1 MSRYSQVL
9 SNKSGQYLLISS
21 FPARMA
27 YGMIS
32 LSIFFKVQQSTG
44 SIAIAG
50 LATGVNGVTGAT
62 TAGLRGTLIDRFGMK
77 IPLRFFAPSYALL
90 ILLFSTGSSKTQ
102 LIVFA
107 GILGFSAPPIN
118 LSIRPLW
125 KVTVPAEQIR
135 TAYAIDTA
143 VMNSVGVFG
152 PLLATTVS
160 LNHSPQMSLR
170 ICSLLIFIGGAA
182 LSMSPQLKKW
192 KPEKKSSSD
201 LAVWRTPAMQLLMFE
216 GVFIGLG
223 WGAFDIAVPAFTT
236 LEGIPHR
243 TGIIF
248 AIMAA
253 GNVVGGLV
261 AGMVS
266 KKISSFAAF
275 KRIYFFWFIFSLPLA
290 FTYPNWSMMIVTA
303 SMSLMMGGLQVF
315 YLEISEAVR
324 PKGTAVAAL
333 GWLWTVEGT
342 FASLGAAL
350 GGFISEHY
358 SPRYCLALTTACVG
372 IGYLIMRGGSG
383 LLKAADRIPTEE
395 EDIDAL
401 GANLDTNK

>member
-21 FPARMA
+21 FPARLA

-32 LSIFFKVQQSTG
+32 LSIFFKVQQTTG

-50 LATGVNGVTGAT
+50 LATGVNGITGAT
-62 TAGLRGTLIDRFGMK
+62 TAGLRGTIIDKFGMK
-77 IPLRFFAPSYALL
+77 IPLRILAPGYAIL
-90 ILLFSTGSSKTQ
+90 ILLFASGTSKTE
-102 LIVFA
+102 LVVYA
-107 GILGFSAPPIN
+107 AILGLSAPPIN

-125 KVTVPAEQIR
+125 KVTVPQDQIR

-143 VMNSVGVFG
+143 VMNSAGVFG
-152 PLLATTVS
+152 PLVATSVALGRTPELA
-160 LNHSPQMSLR
+160 LQM
-170 ICSLLIFIGGAA
+170 CSLLIFIGGGA
-182 LSMSPQLKKW
+182 LSLSPQLKRW
-192 KPEKKSSSD
+192 KPEKKTSND
-201 LAVWRTPAMQLLMFE
+201 LAVWRTPAMRLLMLE

-223 WGAFDIAVPAFTT
+223 WGAFDIAMPAFTV
-236 LEGIPHR
+236 LENIPHR

-253 GNVVGGLV
+253 GTVIGGLV

-266 KKISSFAAF
+266 RRTSSLSAF
-275 KRIYFFWFIFSLPLA
+275 KKLYLFWFIFSLPLA
-290 FTYPNWSMMIVTA
+290 FTYPDWSMMIVTA
-303 SMSLMMGGLQVF
+303 AMSLMAGGLQVF

-342 FASLGAAL
+342 FAAFGTAI

-358 SPRYCLALTTACVG
+358 SPRYCLALTTICVG
-372 IGYLIMRGGSG
+372 IGYLVMRGGSN
-383 LLKAADRIPTEE
+383 LLKEADRVPTEN
-395 EDIDAL
+395 EDVEAME
-401 GANLDTNK
+401 ANLDTNK

>member
-32 LSIFFKVQQSTG
+32 LSIFFKVQQATG

-50 LATGVNGVTGAT
+50 LATGVNGVAGAT

-90 ILLFSTGSSKTQ
+90 LLLFSTGSSKTQ
-102 LIVFA
+102 LVIFA
-107 GILGFSAPPIN
+107 GILGLSAPPIN
-118 LSIRPLW
+118 LVIRPLW
-125 KVTVPAEQIR
+125 KVTVPANQIR

-152 PLLATTVS
+152 PLLATTIS
-160 LNHSPQMSLR
+160 LNHSPQMALR
-170 ICSLLIFIGGAA
+170 ICSLLIFIGGAV

-192 KPEKKSSSD
+192 KPEKKDSSD
-201 LAVWRTPAMQLLMFE
+201 LAVWRTPAMQLLMLE

-236 LEGIPHR
+236 LENIPQR

-248 AIMAA
+248 AIMAG

-266 KKISSFAAF
+266 KKTSSFTAF
-275 KRIYFFWFIFSLPLA
+275 KRIYLYWFIFSLPLA

-303 SMSLMMGGLQVF
+303 TMSLMMGGLQVF

-342 FASLGAAL
+342 FAALGAAA

-358 SPRYCLALTTACVG
+358 SPRYCLGLTTICVG
-372 IGYLIMRGGSG
+372 IGYFIMRSGAG

>member
-21 FPARMA
+21 FPARLA

-32 LSIFFKVQQSTG
+32 LSIFFKVQQATG

-50 LATGVNGVTGAT
+50 LATGVNGITGAT
-62 TAGLRGTLIDRFGMK
+62 TAGLRGSLIDKFGMK

-90 ILLFSTGSSKTQ
+90 ILLFSSGTSKTE
-102 LIVFA
+102 LVVFA
-107 GILGFSAPPIN
+107 AILGFSAPPIN
-118 LSIRPLW
+118 LSVRPLW
-125 KVTVPAEQIR
+125 KVTVPKNQIR

-152 PLLATTVS
+152 PLAATTIS
-160 LNHSPQMSLR
+160 LSYGPVRALQL
-170 ICSLLIFIGGAA
+170 CSGLIFIGGAA
-182 LSMSPQLKKW
+182 LSLSPQLKRW
-192 KPEKKSSSD
+192 RPEKKTSSD
-201 LAVWRTPAMQLLMFE
+201 LAVWRTPGMQLLMLE

-223 WGAFDIAVPAFTT
+223 WGAFDIAIPAFTT
-236 LEGIPHR
+236 IENIPQR

-248 AIMAA
+248 AVMAA
-253 GNVVGGLV
+253 GNVIGGLI

-266 KKISSFAAF
+266 KNTSSLTAF
-275 KRIYFFWFIFSLPLA
+275 KRIYLFWFIFSLPLA
-290 FTYPNWSMMIVTA
+290 FTYPDWSMMIVTA
-303 SMSLMMGGLQVF
+303 AMSLMAGGLQVF

-342 FASLGAAL
+342 FAALGAAL

-358 SPRYCLALTTACVG
+358 SPRYCLALTTVCVG
-372 IGYLIMRGGSG
+372 VGYLVMRGGSG
-383 LLKAADRIPTEE
+383 LLKAADRIPTED
-395 EDIDAL
+395 EDTDAL
-401 GANLDTNK
+401 GANLNINK

>member
-1 MSRYSQVL
+1 
-9 SNKSGQYLLISS
+9 
-21 FPARMA
+21 MA

-32 LSIFFKVQQSTG
+32 LSIFFKVQQTTG
-44 SIAIAG
+44 SIAMAG
-50 LATGVNGVTGAT
+50 LATGVNGITGAT
-62 TAGLRGTLIDRFGMK
+62 TAGLRGTLIDKFGMK

-90 ILLFSTGSSKTQ
+90 ILLFSSGSSSTQ
-102 LIVFA
+102 LVIFA
-107 GILGFSAPPIN
+107 GVLGFSAPPIN

-125 KVTVPAEQIR
+125 KVTVPSDQIR

-152 PLLATTVS
+152 PLAATSVALNYSPELA
-160 LNHSPQMSLR
+160 LQ
-170 ICSLLIFIGGAA
+170 ICSTLIFIGGIA
-182 LSMSPQLKKW
+182 LSLSPQLKRW
-192 KPEKKSSSD
+192 SPEKKTSKD
-201 LAVWRTPAMQLLMFE
+201 LAVWRTPAMQLLMLE

-223 WGAFDIAVPAFTT
+223 WGAFDIAIPAFTT
-236 LEGIPHR
+236 LENIPHR
-243 TGIIF
+243 TGILF

-253 GNVVGGLV
+253 GNVIGGLF

-266 KKISSFAAF
+266 KKTSSLAAF
-275 KRIYFFWFIFSLPLA
+275 KRTYFFWFIFSLPLA
-290 FTYPNWSMMIVTA
+290 FTYPDWSMMIVTA
-303 SMSLMMGGLQVF
+303 SMSLMSGGLQVF

-342 FASLGAAL
+342 FASIGAAL

-358 SPRYCLALTTACVG
+358 SPRYCLALTTICVG
-372 IGYLIMRGGSG
+372 IGYSIMKGGAG

-395 EDIDAL
+395 EDTDAL
-401 GANLDTNK
+401 EANLDTNK

>member
-50 LATGVNGVTGAT
+50 LATGVNGITGAT
-62 TAGLRGTLIDRFGMK
+62 TAGLRGTLIDKFGMK
-77 IPLRFFAPSYALL
+77 IPLRFFAPGYALL
-90 ILLFSTGSSKTQ
+90 ILLFSTGSTKTE
-102 LIVFA
+102 LVLFA
-107 GILGFSAPPIN
+107 GLLGFSAPPIN

-125 KVTVPAEQIR
+125 KVTVPKEQIR

-152 PLLATTVS
+152 PLVATTVS
-160 LNHSPQMSLR
+160 LNYSPQISLR
-170 ICSLLIFIGGAA
+170 ICSILILVGGAA

-201 LAVWRTPAMQLLMFE
+201 LAVWRTPAMQLLMCE

-223 WGAFDIAVPAFTT
+223 WGAFDIAIPAFTT
-236 LEGIPHR
+236 LENIPGR
-243 TGIIF
+243 TGVIF

-253 GNVVGGLV
+253 GNVIGGLV

-266 KKISSFAAF
+266 KRTSSFAAF
-275 KRIYFFWFIFSLPLA
+275 KRIYFYWFIFSLPLA
-290 FTYPNWSMMIVTA
+290 FTYPDWSMMIVTA
-303 SMSLMMGGLQVF
+303 VMSLMAGGLQVF

-358 SPRYCLALTTACVG
+358 SPRYCLALTTVCVG
-372 IGYLIMRGGSG
+372 IGYLIMRGGAN

-395 EDIDAL
+395 EATDAL
-401 GANLDTNK
+401 SANLNTNK

>member
-1 MSRYSQVL
+1 MSRYSRVL

-32 LSIFFKVQQSTG
+32 LSIFFKVQQATG

-50 LATGVNGVTGAT
+50 LATGVNGVAGAT

-90 ILLFSTGSSKTQ
+90 LLLFSTGSSKTQ
-102 LIVFA
+102 LVIFA
-107 GILGFSAPPIN
+107 GILGLSAPPIN
-118 LSIRPLW
+118 LVIRPLW
-125 KVTVPAEQIR
+125 KVTVPANQIR

-152 PLLATTVS
+152 PLLATTIS
-160 LNHSPQMSLR
+160 LNHSPQMALR
-170 ICSLLIFIGGAA
+170 ICSLLIFIGGAV

-192 KPEKKSSSD
+192 KPEKKGSSD
-201 LAVWRTPAMQLLMFE
+201 LAVWRTPAMQLLMLE

-236 LEGIPHR
+236 LENIPQR

-248 AIMAA
+248 AIMAG

-266 KKISSFAAF
+266 KKTSSFTAF
-275 KRIYFFWFIFSLPLA
+275 KRIYLFWFIFSLPLA

-303 SMSLMMGGLQVF
+303 TMSLMMGGLQVF

-342 FASLGAAL
+342 FAALGAAA

-358 SPRYCLALTTACVG
+358 SPRYCLGLTTICVG
-372 IGYLIMRGGSG
+372 IGYFIMRSGAG

>member
-1 MSRYSQVL
+1 MRRYSQVL

-32 LSIFFKVQQSTG
+32 LSIFFKVQQATG

-102 LIVFA
+102 LIIFA

-125 KVTVPAEQIR
+125 KVTVPADQIR

-143 VMNSVGVFG
+143 VMNSVGIFG

-160 LNHSPQMSLR
+160 LNHSPQMALR

-236 LEGIPHR
+236 LENIPQR

-248 AIMAA
+248 AIMAT

-266 KKISSFAAF
+266 KKTSSFTAF
-275 KRIYFFWFIFSLPLA
+275 KRIYLFWFIFSLPLA
-290 FTYPNWSMMIVTA
+290 FTYPNWSMMIITA

-342 FASLGAAL
+342 FASLGAAA

-358 SPRYCLALTTACVG
+358 SPRYCLALTTTCVG
-372 IGYLIMRGGSG
+372 IGYLIMRGGAG
-383 LLKAADRIPTEE
+383 LLKAADRIPNEE
-395 EDIDAL
+395 ADTDAL

>member
-32 LSIFFKVQQSTG
+32 LSIFFKVQQATG

-102 LIVFA
+102 LVIFA

-125 KVTVPAEQIR
+125 KVTVPAAQIR

-160 LNHSPQMSLR
+160 LSYSPQTSLQ

-266 KKISSFAAF
+266 KKTSSFAAF
-275 KRIYFFWFIFSLPLA
+275 KRLYFFWFIFSLPLA

-303 SMSLMMGGLQVF
+303 TMSLMSGGLQVF

-342 FASLGAAL
+342 FASLGAAA

-358 SPRYCLALTTACVG
+358 SPRFCLGLTTICVG
-372 IGYLIMRGGSG
+372 IGYLIMKGGAG

-401 GANLDTNK
+401 SANLDTNK

>member
-32 LSIFFKVQQSTG
+32 LSIFFKVQQATG

-102 LIVFA
+102 LVIFA

-125 KVTVPAEQIR
+125 KVTVPADQIR

-160 LNHSPQMSLR
+160 LNYSPQTSLR

-201 LAVWRTPAMQLLMFE
+201 LAVWRTPAMRLLMCE

-266 KKISSFAAF
+266 KKTSSFAAF
-275 KRIYFFWFIFSLPLA
+275 KRLYFFWFIFSLPLA

-303 SMSLMMGGLQVF
+303 TMSLMSGGLQVF

-342 FASLGAAL
+342 FASLGAAA

-358 SPRYCLALTTACVG
+358 SPRYCLGLTTICVG
-372 IGYLIMRGGSG
+372 IGYLIMKGGAG

-401 GANLDTNK
+401 SANLDTNK

>member
-1 MSRYSQVL
+1 MSRYSKVL

-32 LSIFFKVQQSTG
+32 LSIFFKVQQTTG

-50 LATGVNGVTGAT
+50 LATGVNGITGAT
-62 TAGLRGTLIDRFGMK
+62 TAGLRGSLIDKFGMK
-77 IPLRFFAPSYALL
+77 IPLRVFAPSYAVL
-90 ILLFSTGSSKTQ
+90 ILLFSTGNSSTQ
-102 LIVFA
+102 LVVFA
-107 GILGFSAPPIN
+107 GVLGFSAPPIN

-125 KVTVPAEQIR
+125 KVTVPQDQIR

-152 PLLATTVS
+152 PLAATTVALNYSPELS
-160 LNHSPQMSLR
+160 LQ
-170 ICSLLIFIGGAA
+170 ICSVLIFIGGAA
-182 LSMSPQLKKW
+182 LSVSPQLKRW
-192 KPEKKSSSD
+192 APEKKTSKD
-201 LAVWRTPAMQLLMFE
+201 LAVWRTPAMQLLMLE

-223 WGAFDIAVPAFTT
+223 WGAFDIAVPAFAT
-236 LEGIPHR
+236 LENIPHR
-243 TGIIF
+243 TGILF

-253 GNVVGGLV
+253 GNVIGGLV

-266 KKISSFAAF
+266 KKTSSFAAF
-275 KRIYFFWFIFSLPLA
+275 KRIYLFWFIFSLPLA
-290 FTYPNWSMMIVTA
+290 FTYPDWSMMIVTA
-303 SMSLMMGGLQVF
+303 TMSLMSGGLQVF

-358 SPRYCLALTTACVG
+358 SPRYCLALTTTCIGV
-372 IGYLIMRGGSG
+372 GYLIMRGGAG

-395 EDIDAL
+395 EDTEAL
-401 GANLDTNK
+401 EANLDTNK

>member
-1 MSRYSQVL
+1 MSRYSKVL

-32 LSIFFKVQQSTG
+32 LSIFFKVQQTTG

-50 LATGVNGVTGAT
+50 LATGVNGITGAT
-62 TAGLRGTLIDRFGMK
+62 TAGLRGTLIDKFGMK
-77 IPLRFFAPSYALL
+77 IPLRVFAPSYAVL
-90 ILLFSTGSSKTQ
+90 ILLFSTGNSNTQ
-102 LIVFA
+102 LVVFA
-107 GILGFSAPPIN
+107 GVLGFSAPPIN

-125 KVTVPAEQIR
+125 KVTVPKDQIR

-152 PLLATTVS
+152 PLAATTVA
-160 LNHSPQMSLR
+160 LNYSPEIALQ
-170 ICSLLIFIGGAA
+170 ICSALIFTGGAA
-182 LSMSPQLKKW
+182 LSFSPQLKRW
-192 KPEKKSSSD
+192 APEKKTSQD
-201 LAVWRTPAMQLLMFE
+201 LAVWRTPAMQLLMLE

-236 LEGIPHR
+236 LENIPHR
-243 TGIIF
+243 TGILF

-253 GNVVGGLV
+253 GNVIGGLV

-266 KKISSFAAF
+266 KKTSSFTAF
-275 KRIYFFWFIFSLPLA
+275 KRIYLFWFIFSLPLA
-290 FTYPNWSMMIVTA
+290 FTYPDWSMMIVTA
-303 SMSLMMGGLQVF
+303 TMSLMSGGLQVF

-358 SPRYCLALTTACVG
+358 SPRYCLALTTICVG
-372 IGYLIMRGGSG
+372 IGYLIMRGGAG

-395 EDIDAL
+395 EDTEAL
-401 GANLDTNK
+401 EANLDTNK

>member
-21 FPARMA
+21 FPARLA

-50 LATGVNGVTGAT
+50 LATGVNGITGAT
-62 TAGLRGTLIDRFGMK
+62 TAGLRGTLIDKFGMK
-77 IPLRFFAPSYALL
+77 IPLRFFAPGYALL
-90 ILLFSTGSSKTQ
+90 ILLFSTGSTKTE
-102 LIVFA
+102 LVLFA
-107 GILGFSAPPIN
+107 GLLGFSAPPIN
-118 LSIRPLW
+118 LSVRPLW
-125 KVTVPAEQIR
+125 KVTVPKEQIR

-152 PLLATTVS
+152 PLVATTVS
-160 LNHSPQMSLR
+160 LNYSPQISLR
-170 ICSLLIFIGGAA
+170 ICSILILVGGAA

-201 LAVWRTPAMQLLMFE
+201 LAVWRTPAMQLLMCE

-223 WGAFDIAVPAFTT
+223 WGAFDIAIPAFTT
-236 LEGIPHR
+236 LENIAGR
-243 TGIIF
+243 TGVIF

-253 GNVVGGLV
+253 GNVIGGLV

-266 KKISSFAAF
+266 KRTSSFAAF
-275 KRIYFFWFIFSLPLA
+275 KRIYFYWFIFSLPLA
-290 FTYPNWSMMIVTA
+290 FTYPDWSMMIVTA
-303 SMSLMMGGLQVF
+303 VMSLMAGGLQVF

-358 SPRYCLALTTACVG
+358 SPRYCLALTTVCVG
-372 IGYLIMRGGSG
+372 IGYLIMRGGAN

-395 EDIDAL
+395 EATDAL
-401 GANLDTNK
+401 SANLNTNK

>member
-1 MSRYSQVL
+1 MSRYLQVL

-21 FPARMA
+21 FPARLA

-32 LSIFFKVQQSTG
+32 LSIFFKVQQATG

-50 LATGVNGVTGAT
+50 LATGVNGITGAT
-62 TAGLRGTLIDRFGMK
+62 TAGLRGALIDKFGMK

-90 ILLFSTGSSKTQ
+90 ILLFSSGTSKSE
-102 LIVFA
+102 LVVFA
-107 GILGFSAPPIN
+107 AILGFLAPPIN
-118 LSIRPLW
+118 LSVRPLW
-125 KVTVPAEQIR
+125 KVTVPKNQIR

-152 PLLATTVS
+152 PLAATSIS
-160 LNHSPQMSLR
+160 LSYGPVRALQ
-170 ICSLLIFIGGAA
+170 ICSTLIFIGGAA
-182 LSMSPQLKKW
+182 LSLSPQLKRW
-192 KPEKKSSSD
+192 RPEKKTGSD
-201 LAVWRTPAMQLLMFE
+201 RAVWRTPAMQLLMLE

-223 WGAFDIAVPAFTT
+223 WGAFDIAIPAFTT
-236 LEGIPHR
+236 IENIPQR

-248 AIMAA
+248 AVMAA
-253 GNVVGGLV
+253 GNVIGGLV

-266 KKISSFAAF
+266 KSTSSFAAF
-275 KRIYFFWFIFSLPLA
+275 KRIYLFWFIFSLPLA
-290 FTYPNWSMMIVTA
+290 FTYPDWSMMIVTA
-303 SMSLMMGGLQVF
+303 AMSLMAGGLQVF

-350 GGFISEHY
+350 GGFISEQY
-358 SPRYCLALTTACVG
+358 SPRYCLALTTVCVG
-372 IGYLIMRGGSG
+372 IGYLIMRGESG
-383 LLKAADRIPTEE
+383 LLKAADRIPS
-395 EDIDAL
+395 EDEDTDAI
-401 GANLDTNK
+401 GANLNINK

>member
-32 LSIFFKVQQSTG
+32 LSIFFKVQQTTG

-50 LATGVNGVTGAT
+50 LATGVNGITGAT

-77 IPLRFFAPSYALL
+77 IPLRFFAPGYALL
-90 ILLFSTGSSKTQ
+90 ILLFSTGSSKTE
-102 LIVFA
+102 LVLFA
-107 GILGFSAPPIN
+107 GLLGFSAPPIN

-125 KVTVPAEQIR
+125 KVTVPKEQIR

-160 LNHSPQMSLR
+160 LNYSPQISLR
-170 ICSLLIFIGGAA
+170 ICSILIIVGGTA
-182 LSMSPQLKKW
+182 LSLSPQLKRW

-201 LAVWRTPAMQLLMFE
+201 LAVWRTPAMQLLMCE

-236 LEGIPHR
+236 LENIPQR
-243 TGIIF
+243 TGMIF

-253 GNVVGGLV
+253 GNVIGGLV

-266 KKISSFAAF
+266 KKTSSFAAF
-275 KRIYFFWFIFSLPLA
+275 KRIYFYWFIFSLPLA

-303 SMSLMMGGLQVF
+303 TMSLMAGSLQVF

-342 FASLGAAL
+342 FASIGAAV

-358 SPRYCLALTTACVG
+358 SPRYCLALTTVCVG
-372 IGYLIMRGGSG
+372 VGYLIMRGGAR
-383 LLKAADRIPTEE
+383 LLKAADRIPTEA
-395 EDIDAL
+395 EDTDAL
-401 GANLDTNK
+401 SVNLNITN

>member
-21 FPARMA
+21 FPARLA

-32 LSIFFKVQQSTG
+32 LSIFFKVQQATG

-50 LATGVNGVTGAT
+50 LATGVNGITGAT
-62 TAGLRGTLIDRFGMK
+62 TAGLRGALIDKFGMK

-90 ILLFSTGSSKTQ
+90 ILLFSSGTSKSE
-102 LIVFA
+102 LVVFA
-107 GILGFSAPPIN
+107 AILGFSAPPIN
-118 LSIRPLW
+118 LSVRPLW
-125 KVTVPAEQIR
+125 KVTVPKNQIR

-152 PLLATTVS
+152 PLAATSIS
-160 LNHSPQMSLR
+160 LSYGPVRALQ
-170 ICSLLIFIGGAA
+170 ICSASIFIGGAA
-182 LSMSPQLKKW
+182 LSLSPQLKRW
-192 KPEKKSSSD
+192 RPEKKTGSD
-201 LAVWRTPAMQLLMFE
+201 LAVWRTPAMQLLMLE

-223 WGAFDIAVPAFTT
+223 WGAFDIAIPAFTT
-236 LEGIPHR
+236 IENIPQR

-248 AIMAA
+248 AVMAA
-253 GNVVGGLV
+253 GNVIGGLV

-266 KKISSFAAF
+266 KNTSSFAAF
-275 KRIYFFWFIFSLPLA
+275 KRIYLFWFIFSLPLA
-290 FTYPNWSMMIVTA
+290 FTYPDWSMMIVTA
-303 SMSLMMGGLQVF
+303 AMSLMAGGLQVF

-350 GGFISEHY
+350 GGFISEQY
-358 SPRYCLALTTACVG
+358 SPRYCLALTTVCVG

-383 LLKAADRIPTEE
+383 LLKAADRIPS
-395 EDIDAL
+395 EDEDTDAL
-401 GANLDTNK
+401 GANLNINK

>member
-1 MSRYSQVL
+1 MSRYSTVL

-32 LSIFFKVQQSTG
+32 LSIFFKVQQTTG
-44 SIAIAG
+44 SIAMAG
-50 LATGVNGVTGAT
+50 LATGVNGITGAT
-62 TAGLRGTLIDRFGMK
+62 TAGLRGTLIDKFGMK

-90 ILLFSTGSSKTQ
+90 ILLFSSGSSSTQ
-102 LIVFA
+102 LVIFA
-107 GILGFSAPPIN
+107 GVLGFSAPPIN

-125 KVTVPAEQIR
+125 KVTVPSDQIR

-152 PLLATTVS
+152 PLAATSVALNYSPELA
-160 LNHSPQMSLR
+160 LQ
-170 ICSLLIFIGGAA
+170 ICSTLIFIGGIA
-182 LSMSPQLKKW
+182 LSLSPQLKRW
-192 KPEKKSSSD
+192 SPEKKTSKD
-201 LAVWRTPAMQLLMFE
+201 LAVWRTPAMQLLMLE

-223 WGAFDIAVPAFTT
+223 WGAFDIAIPAFTT
-236 LEGIPHR
+236 LENIPHR
-243 TGIIF
+243 TGILF

-253 GNVVGGLV
+253 GNVIGGLF

-266 KKISSFAAF
+266 KKTSSLAAF
-275 KRIYFFWFIFSLPLA
+275 KRTYFFWFIFSLPLA
-290 FTYPNWSMMIVTA
+290 FTYPDWSMMIVTA
-303 SMSLMMGGLQVF
+303 SMSLMSGGLQVF

-342 FASLGAAL
+342 FASIGAAL

-358 SPRYCLALTTACVG
+358 SPRYCLALTTICVG
-372 IGYLIMRGGSG
+372 IGYSIMKGGAG

-395 EDIDAL
+395 EDTDAL
-401 GANLDTNK
+401 EANLDTNK

>member
-32 LSIFFKVQQSTG
+32 LSIFFKVQQATG

-50 LATGVNGVTGAT
+50 LATGVNGVAGAT

-90 ILLFSTGSSKTQ
+90 LLLFSTGSSKTQ
-102 LIVFA
+102 LVIFA
-107 GILGFSAPPIN
+107 GILGLSAPPIN
-118 LSIRPLW
+118 LVIRPLW
-125 KVTVPAEQIR
+125 KVTVPANQIR

-152 PLLATTVS
+152 PLLATTIS
-160 LNHSPQMSLR
+160 LNHSPQMALR
-170 ICSLLIFIGGAA
+170 ICSLLIFIGGAV

-192 KPEKKSSSD
+192 KPEKKGSSD
-201 LAVWRTPAMQLLMFE
+201 LAVWRTPAMQLLMLE

-236 LEGIPHR
+236 LENIPQR

-248 AIMAA
+248 AIMAG

-266 KKISSFAAF
+266 KKTSSFTAF
-275 KRIYFFWFIFSLPLA
+275 KRIYLYWFIFSLPLA

-303 SMSLMMGGLQVF
+303 TMSLMMGGLQVF

-342 FASLGAAL
+342 FAALGAAA

-358 SPRYCLALTTACVG
+358 SPRYCLGLTTICVG
-372 IGYLIMRGGSG
+372 IGYFIMRSGAG

>member
-1 MSRYSQVL
+1 
-9 SNKSGQYLLISS
+9 
-21 FPARMA
+21 MA

-32 LSIFFKVQQSTG
+32 LSIFFKVQQATG

-50 LATGVNGVTGAT
+50 LATGINGVTGAT

-102 LIVFA
+102 LVIFA

-125 KVTVPAEQIR
+125 KVTVPAYQIR

-160 LNHSPQMSLR
+160 LNHSPQMALR
-170 ICSLLIFIGGAA
+170 ICSLLIFIGGAG

-192 KPEKKSSSD
+192 KPEKKSASD

-236 LEGIPHR
+236 LENIPQR

-266 KKISSFAAF
+266 KKISSFTAF
-275 KRIYFFWFIFSLPLA
+275 KRLYLFWFIFSLPLA

-342 FASLGAAL
+342 FASLGAAA

-358 SPRYCLALTTACVG
+358 SPRYCLALTTTCVG
-372 IGYLIMRGGSG
+372 IGYLIMRGGAG
-383 LLKAADRIPTEE
+383 LLKAADRIPNEE
-395 EDIDAL
+395 EDTDAL

>member
-32 LSIFFKVQQSTG
+32 LSIFFKVQQTTG

-50 LATGVNGVTGAT
+50 LATGVNGITGAT

-77 IPLRFFAPSYALL
+77 IPLRFFAPGYALL
-90 ILLFSTGSSKTQ
+90 ILLFSTGSSKTE
-102 LIVFA
+102 LVLFA
-107 GILGFSAPPIN
+107 GLLGFSAPPIN

-125 KVTVPAEQIR
+125 KVTVPKEQIR

-160 LNHSPQMSLR
+160 LNYSPQIALR
-170 ICSLLIFIGGAA
+170 ICSILIIVGGTA
-182 LSMSPQLKKW
+182 LSLSPQLKRW
-192 KPEKKSSSD
+192 KPEKKGSSD
-201 LAVWRTPAMQLLMFE
+201 LAVWRTPAMQLLMCE

-236 LEGIPHR
+236 LENIPQR
-243 TGIIF
+243 TGMIF

-253 GNVVGGLV
+253 GNVIGGLV

-266 KKISSFAAF
+266 KKTSSFAAF
-275 KRIYFFWFIFSLPLA
+275 KRIYFYWFIFSLPLA

-303 SMSLMMGGLQVF
+303 TMSLMAGGLQVF

-342 FASLGAAL
+342 FASIGAAV

-358 SPRYCLALTTACVG
+358 SPRYCLALTTVCVG
-372 IGYLIMRGGSG
+372 VGYMLMRGGAR
-383 LLKAADRIPTEE
+383 LLKAADRIPTEA
-395 EDIDAL
+395 EDTDAL
-401 GANLDTNK
+401 SVNLNIAN

>member
-1 MSRYSQVL
+1 
-9 SNKSGQYLLISS
+9 
-21 FPARMA
+21 MA

-32 LSIFFKVQQSTG
+32 LSIFFKVQQTTG

-50 LATGVNGVTGAT
+50 LATGVNGITGAT

-77 IPLRFFAPSYALL
+77 IPLRFFAPGYALL
-90 ILLFSTGSSKTQ
+90 ILLFSTGSSKTE
-102 LIVFA
+102 LVLFA
-107 GILGFSAPPIN
+107 GLLGFSAPPIN

-125 KVTVPAEQIR
+125 KVTVPKEQIR

-160 LNHSPQMSLR
+160 LNYSPQISLR
-170 ICSLLIFIGGAA
+170 ICSILIIAGGTA
-182 LSMSPQLKKW
+182 LSLSPQLKRW

-201 LAVWRTPAMQLLMFE
+201 LAVWRTPAMQLLMCE

-236 LEGIPHR
+236 LENIPQR
-243 TGIIF
+243 TGMIF

-253 GNVVGGLV
+253 GNVIGGLV

-266 KKISSFAAF
+266 KKTSSFAAF
-275 KRIYFFWFIFSLPLA
+275 KRIYFYWFIFSLPLA

-303 SMSLMMGGLQVF
+303 TMSLMAGSLQVF

-342 FASLGAAL
+342 FASIGAAV

-358 SPRYCLALTTACVG
+358 SPRYCLALTTVCVG
-372 IGYLIMRGGSG
+372 VGYLIMRGGAR
-383 LLKAADRIPTEE
+383 LLKAADRIPTEA
-395 EDIDAL
+395 EDTDAL
-401 GANLDTNK
+401 SVNLNITN

>member
-1 MSRYSQVL
+1 MSRYSKVL

-32 LSIFFKVQQSTG
+32 LSIFFKVQQTTG

-50 LATGVNGVTGAT
+50 LATGVNGITGAT
-62 TAGLRGTLIDRFGMK
+62 TAGLRGTLIDKFGMK
-77 IPLRFFAPSYALL
+77 IPLRVFAPSYAVL
-90 ILLFSTGSSKTQ
+90 ILLFSTGNSSTQ
-102 LIVFA
+102 LVVFA
-107 GILGFSAPPIN
+107 GVLGFSAPPIN

-125 KVTVPAEQIR
+125 KVTVPKDQIR

-152 PLLATTVS
+152 PLAATTVA
-160 LNHSPQMSLR
+160 LNYSPEIALQ
-170 ICSLLIFIGGAA
+170 ICSALIFIGGAA
-182 LSMSPQLKKW
+182 LSLSPQLKRW
-192 KPEKKSSSD
+192 TPEKKTSQD
-201 LAVWRTPAMQLLMFE
+201 LAVWRTPAMQLLMLE

-236 LEGIPHR
+236 LENIPHR
-243 TGIIF
+243 TGILF

-253 GNVVGGLV
+253 GNVIGGLV

-266 KKISSFAAF
+266 KKTSSFAAF
-275 KRIYFFWFIFSLPLA
+275 KRIYLFWFIFSLPLA
-290 FTYPNWSMMIVTA
+290 FTYPDWSMMIVTA
-303 SMSLMMGGLQVF
+303 TMSLMSGGLQVF

-358 SPRYCLALTTACVG
+358 SPRYCLALTTTCVG
-372 IGYLIMRGGSG
+372 IGYLIMRGGAG

-395 EDIDAL
+395 EDTEAL
-401 GANLDTNK
+401 EANLDTNK

>member
-1 MSRYSQVL
+1 
-9 SNKSGQYLLISS
+9 
-21 FPARMA
+21 MA

-32 LSIFFKVQQSTG
+32 LSIFFKVQQATG

-50 LATGVNGVTGAT
+50 LATGVNGVAGAT

-90 ILLFSTGSSKTQ
+90 LLLFSTGSSKTQ
-102 LIVFA
+102 LVIFA
-107 GILGFSAPPIN
+107 GILGLSAPPIN
-118 LSIRPLW
+118 LVIRPLW
-125 KVTVPAEQIR
+125 KVTVPANQIR

-152 PLLATTVS
+152 PLLATTIS
-160 LNHSPQMSLR
+160 LNHSPQMALR
-170 ICSLLIFIGGAA
+170 ICSLLIFIGGAV

-192 KPEKKSSSD
+192 KPEKKGSSD
-201 LAVWRTPAMQLLMFE
+201 LAVWRTPAMQLLMLE

-236 LEGIPHR
+236 LENIPQR

-248 AIMAA
+248 AIMAG

-266 KKISSFAAF
+266 KKTSSFTAF
-275 KRIYFFWFIFSLPLA
+275 KRIYLYWFIFSLPLA

-303 SMSLMMGGLQVF
+303 TMSLMMGGLQVF

-342 FASLGAAL
+342 FAALGAAA

-358 SPRYCLALTTACVG
+358 SPRYCLGLTTICVG
-372 IGYLIMRGGSG
+372 IGYFIMRSGAG

>member
-1 MSRYSQVL
+1 
-9 SNKSGQYLLISS
+9 
-21 FPARMA
+21 MA

-32 LSIFFKVQQSTG
+32 LSIFFKVQQATG

-90 ILLFSTGSSKTQ
+90 LLLFSTGSSKTQ
-102 LIVFA
+102 LVIFA
-107 GILGFSAPPIN
+107 GILGLSAPPIN
-118 LSIRPLW
+118 LVIRPLW
-125 KVTVPAEQIR
+125 KVTVPANQIR

-152 PLLATTVS
+152 PLLATTIS
-160 LNHSPQMSLR
+160 LNHSPQMALR
-170 ICSLLIFIGGAA
+170 LCSLLIFIGGAV

-192 KPEKKSSSD
+192 KPEKKGSSD
-201 LAVWRTPAMQLLMFE
+201 LAVWRTPAMQLLMLE

-236 LEGIPHR
+236 LESIPQR

-248 AIMAA
+248 AIMAG

-266 KKISSFAAF
+266 KKTSSFAAF
-275 KRIYFFWFIFSLPLA
+275 KRIYLFWFIFSLPLA

-342 FASLGAAL
+342 FAALGAAA

-358 SPRYCLALTTACVG
+358 SPRYCLGLTTICVG
-372 IGYLIMRGGSG
+372 IGYLIMRGGAG

-395 EDIDAL
+395 EDTEAL
-401 GANLDTNK
+401 SANLDTNK

>member
-21 FPARMA
+21 FPARLA

-50 LATGVNGVTGAT
+50 LAAGVNGITGAT
-62 TAGLRGTLIDRFGMK
+62 TAGLRGTLIDKFGMK
-77 IPLRFFAPSYALL
+77 IPLRFFAPGYALL
-90 ILLFSTGSSKTQ
+90 ILLFSTGSTKTE
-102 LIVFA
+102 LVLFA
-107 GILGFSAPPIN
+107 GLLGFSAPPIN

-125 KVTVPAEQIR
+125 KVTVPKEQIR

-152 PLLATTVS
+152 PLVATTVS
-160 LNHSPQMSLR
+160 LNYSPQISLR
-170 ICSLLIFIGGAA
+170 ICSILILVGGAA

-201 LAVWRTPAMQLLMFE
+201 LAVWRTPAMQLLMCE

-223 WGAFDIAVPAFTT
+223 WGAFDIAIPAFTT
-236 LEGIPHR
+236 LENIAGR
-243 TGIIF
+243 TGVIF

-253 GNVVGGLV
+253 GNVIGGLV

-266 KKISSFAAF
+266 KRTSSFAAF
-275 KRIYFFWFIFSLPLA
+275 KRIYFYWFIFSLPLA
-290 FTYPNWSMMIVTA
+290 FTYPDWSMMIVTA
-303 SMSLMMGGLQVF
+303 VMSLMAGGLQVF

-358 SPRYCLALTTACVG
+358 SPRYCLALTTVCVG
-372 IGYLIMRGGSG
+372 IGYLIMRGGAN

-395 EDIDAL
+395 EATDAL
-401 GANLDTNK
+401 SANLNTNK

>member
-32 LSIFFKVQQSTG
+32 LSIFFKVQQATG

-50 LATGVNGVTGAT
+50 LATGVNGVAGAT

-90 ILLFSTGSSKTQ
+90 LLLFSTGSSKTQ
-102 LIVFA
+102 LVIFA
-107 GILGFSAPPIN
+107 GILGLSAPPIN
-118 LSIRPLW
+118 LVIRPLW
-125 KVTVPAEQIR
+125 KVTVPANQIR

-152 PLLATTVS
+152 PLLATTIS
-160 LNHSPQMSLR
+160 LNHSPQMALR
-170 ICSLLIFIGGAA
+170 ICSLLIFIGGAV

-192 KPEKKSSSD
+192 KPEKKGSSD
-201 LAVWRTPAMQLLMFE
+201 LAVWRTPAMQLLMLE

-236 LEGIPHR
+236 LENIPQR

-248 AIMAA
+248 AIMAG

-266 KKISSFAAF
+266 KKTSSFTAF
-275 KRIYFFWFIFSLPLA
+275 KRIYLYWFIFSLPLA

-303 SMSLMMGGLQVF
+303 TMSLMMGGLQVF

-333 GWLWTVEGT
+333 GWLWTIEGT
-342 FASLGAAL
+342 FAALGAAA

-358 SPRYCLALTTACVG
+358 SPRYCLGLTTICVG
-372 IGYLIMRGGSG
+372 IGYFIMRSGAG

>member
-21 FPARMA
+21 FPARLA

-50 LATGVNGVTGAT
+50 LATGVNGITGAT
-62 TAGLRGTLIDRFGMK
+62 TAGLRGTLIDKFGMK
-77 IPLRFFAPSYALL
+77 IPLRFFAPGYALL
-90 ILLFSTGSSKTQ
+90 ILLFSTGSTKTD
-102 LIVFA
+102 LVLFA
-107 GILGFSAPPIN
+107 GLLGFSAPPIN

-125 KVTVPAEQIR
+125 KVTVPKEQIR

-152 PLLATTVS
+152 PLVATTVS
-160 LNHSPQMSLR
+160 LNYSPQISLR
-170 ICSLLIFIGGAA
+170 ICSILILVRGAA

-201 LAVWRTPAMQLLMFE
+201 LAVWRTPAMQLLMCE

-223 WGAFDIAVPAFTT
+223 WGAFDIAIPAFTT
-236 LEGIPHR
+236 LENIAGR
-243 TGIIF
+243 TGVIF

-253 GNVVGGLV
+253 GNVIGGLV

-266 KKISSFAAF
+266 KRTSSFAAF
-275 KRIYFFWFIFSLPLA
+275 KRIYFYWFIFSLPLA
-290 FTYPNWSMMIVTA
+290 FTYPDWSMMIVTA
-303 SMSLMMGGLQVF
+303 VMSLMAGGLQVF

-358 SPRYCLALTTACVG
+358 SPRYCLALTTVCVG
-372 IGYLIMRGGSG
+372 IGYLIMRGGAN

-395 EDIDAL
+395 EATDAL
-401 GANLDTNK
+401 SANLNTNK

>member
-32 LSIFFKVQQSTG
+32 LSIFFKVQQTTG

-50 LATGVNGVTGAT
+50 LATGVNGITGAT

-77 IPLRFFAPSYALL
+77 IPLRFFAPGYALL
-90 ILLFSTGSSKTQ
+90 ILLFSTGSSKTE
-102 LIVFA
+102 LVLFA
-107 GILGFSAPPIN
+107 GLLGFSAPPIN

-125 KVTVPAEQIR
+125 KVTVPKEQIR

-160 LNHSPQMSLR
+160 LNYSPQISLR
-170 ICSLLIFIGGAA
+170 ICSILIIVGGTA
-182 LSMSPQLKKW
+182 LSLSPQLKRW

-201 LAVWRTPAMQLLMFE
+201 LAVWRTPAMQLLMCE

-236 LEGIPHR
+236 LENIPQR
-243 TGIIF
+243 TGMIF

-253 GNVVGGLV
+253 GNVIGGLV

-266 KKISSFAAF
+266 KKTSSFAAF
-275 KRIYFFWFIFSLPLA
+275 KRIYFYWFIFSLPLA

-303 SMSLMMGGLQVF
+303 TMSLMAGGLQVF

-342 FASLGAAL
+342 FASIGAAV

-358 SPRYCLALTTACVG
+358 SPRYCLALTTVCVG
-372 IGYLIMRGGSG
+372 VGYLIMRGGAR
-383 LLKAADRIPTEE
+383 LLMAADRIPTEA
-395 EDIDAL
+395 EDTDAL
-401 GANLDTNK
+401 SVNLNITN

>member
-32 LSIFFKVQQSTG
+32 LSIFFKVQQTTG

-50 LATGVNGVTGAT
+50 LATGVNGITGAT

-77 IPLRFFAPSYALL
+77 IPLRFFAPGYALL
-90 ILLFSTGSSKTQ
+90 ILLFSTGSSKTE
-102 LIVFA
+102 LVLFA
-107 GILGFSAPPIN
+107 GLLGFSAPPIN

-125 KVTVPAEQIR
+125 KVTVPKEQIR

-160 LNHSPQMSLR
+160 LNYSPQISLR
-170 ICSLLIFIGGAA
+170 ICSILIIAGGTA
-182 LSMSPQLKKW
+182 LSLSPQLKRW

-201 LAVWRTPAMQLLMFE
+201 LAVWRTPAMQLLMCE

-236 LEGIPHR
+236 LENIPQR
-243 TGIIF
+243 TGMIF

-253 GNVVGGLV
+253 GNVIGGLV

-266 KKISSFAAF
+266 KKTSSFAAF
-275 KRIYFFWFIFSLPLA
+275 KRIYFYWFIFSLPLA

-303 SMSLMMGGLQVF
+303 TMSLMAGGLQVF

-342 FASLGAAL
+342 FASIGAAV

-358 SPRYCLALTTACVG
+358 SPRYCLALTTVCVG
-372 IGYLIMRGGSG
+372 VGYLIMRGGAR
-383 LLKAADRIPTEE
+383 LLKDADRIPTEA
-395 EDIDAL
+395 EDTDAL
-401 GANLDTNK
+401 SVNLNITN

>member
-21 FPARMA
+21 FPARLA

-32 LSIFFKVQQSTG
+32 LSIFFKVQQTTG

-50 LATGVNGVTGAT
+50 LATGVNGITGAT
-62 TAGLRGTLIDRFGMK
+62 TAGLRGTIIDKFGMK
-77 IPLRFFAPSYALL
+77 IPLRILAPGYAIL
-90 ILLFSTGSSKTQ
+90 ILLFASGTSKTE
-102 LIVFA
+102 LVVYA
-107 GILGFSAPPIN
+107 AILGFSAPPIN

-125 KVTVPAEQIR
+125 KVTVPQDQIR

-152 PLLATTVS
+152 PLIATSVALGNTPELA
-160 LNHSPQMSLR
+160 LQM
-170 ICSLLIFIGGAA
+170 CSALIFIGGGA
-182 LSMSPQLKKW
+182 LSLSPQLKRW
-192 KPEKKSSSD
+192 KPEKKTSND
-201 LAVWRTPAMQLLMFE
+201 LAVWRTPAMRLLMLE

-223 WGAFDIAVPAFTT
+223 WGAFDIAMPAFTV
-236 LEGIPHR
+236 LENIPHR

-253 GNVVGGLV
+253 GTVIGGLV

-266 KKISSFAAF
+266 RRTSSLAAF
-275 KRIYFFWFIFSLPLA
+275 KKLYLFWFIFSLPLA
-290 FTYPNWSMMIVTA
+290 FTYPDWSMMIVTA
-303 SMSLMMGGLQVF
+303 AMSLMAGGLQVF

-342 FASLGAAL
+342 FAAFGTAI

-358 SPRYCLALTTACVG
+358 SPRYCLALTTICVG
-372 IGYLIMRGGSG
+372 IGYLVMRGGSN
-383 LLKAADRIPTEE
+383 LLKEADRVPTEN
-395 EDIDAL
+395 EDVEAME
-401 GANLDTNK
+401 ANLDTNK